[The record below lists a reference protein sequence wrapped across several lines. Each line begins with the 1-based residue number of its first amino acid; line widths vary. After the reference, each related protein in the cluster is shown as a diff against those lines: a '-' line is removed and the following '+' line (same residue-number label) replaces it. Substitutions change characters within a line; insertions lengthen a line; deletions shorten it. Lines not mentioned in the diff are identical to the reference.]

1 MNSTALKH
9 FPFIF
14 LLSVAGA
21 VALTVSCERNELEW
35 PEITSQN
42 KPWTRWWWPASA
54 VEKSDIDYM
63 LKEYSDAGLGGV
75 EVTTIYGAK
84 GYEDKYVDYLSK
96 EWMDLFTYTL
106 AKADSVG
113 LGVDLANAS
122 GWPFGGPWVQTDDAC
137 RYLATKT
144 YTLKGGESIKDKI
157 EYIQEPIVRSLG
169 RRNIDVSSLKFP
181 ICANDSLQQY
191 AFEQVRYPVSLPL
204 IAIAA
209 YGKNGEY
216 EDLLPKIDES
226 GKLDWTAPAGEDEWR
241 VCAMFLGW
249 HGKLVE
255 RAGPGGEGDVIDHF
269 NATATENYLQE
280 FDKAFTGY
288 DVSKIRYYFNDS
300 YEVDDAR
307 GNSDWTKDFF
317 EEFNAR
323 RGYDLKPYMLYLLG
337 LEQDKETSD
346 RIVFDYRT
354 TIGELLLEKYSL
366 TWQRWAASQGKGIR
380 NQAHGSPAN
389 ILDLYAVSDVPET
402 EGRNIIGMKTASSAA
417 HVTDK
422 PLTSSESATWLNE
435 HFRSDLGDVK
445 KAMDKYLLAGVN
457 HTFYHGTCMSPKDA
471 PWPGW
476 LFYAA
481 VHFQPTNSFW
491 ADFPTLNNYIARSQS
506 FLQAGKPDND
516 ILLFFDATDL
526 LSERGREPLLYH
538 MTQNTPNQSAI
549 GKEATYLY
557 DKGYTWDY
565 ITDKMILENID
576 VKNGRIQ
583 TNKGTSYGTIILP
596 ECKKMLPETFA
607 RLVEL
612 AKKGATVMV
621 MNALPEDVPG
631 YGDVEKRRSELETLK
646 GSLAF
651 TEESDGVKVAEC
663 GKGAFYLSSDA
674 EAMLSKAGISR
685 EEMYDI
691 GLQCISRVRNNSGEK
706 YYFIRNSSE
715 KTVSQ
720 FVPIDSDFGCVGIFN
735 PMTGKKGY
743 GEVRKGADTGKTEV
757 FLRLLP
763 GEAILLETFNK
774 NHKGEEY
781 VFYSP
786 SGEKKDL
793 NPTWDIVFSNGGP
806 TLPEAQ
812 HNAKS
817 GSWTSFGEDY
827 ASFSGTATYTAHL
840 PSQNDLETTAWLL
853 DFGEV
858 HETAAVYINDEY
870 MGTLLGE
877 PFALEIPLD
886 KLKEDSVLKV
896 RVSNSMENRISYMDR
911 KGMEWR
917 IFYNANIQARTPDSR
932 GKDGLFSAA
941 SWEVKP
947 SGIIG
952 PVTLTP
958 LSVTR

>member
-1 MNSTALKH
+1 MNRTTLKH
-9 FPFIF
+9 FPFLF
-14 LLSVAGA
+14 LLFLAGA
-21 VALTVSCERNELEW
+21 VFSFSSCEKDGLNW

-63 LKEYSDAGLGGV
+63 LEEYSNAGLGGV

-106 AKADSVG
+106 TKADSIG

-122 GWPFGGPWVQTDDAC
+122 GWPFGGPWVKTEDAC

-144 YTLKGGESIKDKI
+144 YTVKGGESIEDKI
-157 EYIQEPIVRSLG
+157 EYIQEPIVRSIG
-169 RRNIDVSSLKFP
+169 KRDVDISSLKFP
-181 ICANDSLQQY
+181 IYANDSLQQY

-216 EDLLPKIDES
+216 EDLTPKVDEN
-226 GKLDWTAPAGEDEWR
+226 GNLNWTAPEGKDDWTI
-241 VCAMFLGW
+241 CAMFLGW

-269 NATATENYLQE
+269 NATATKNYLNK
-280 FDKAFTGY
+280 FDKAFEGY
-288 DVSKIRYYFNDS
+288 DVGKIRYYFNDS

-317 EEFNAR
+317 QEFEKR

-337 LEQDKETSD
+337 AEPDKEISD

-366 TWQRWAASQGKGIR
+366 TWQKWAASQGKGIR

-402 EGRNIIGMKTASSAA
+402 EGRSIIGMKTASSAA

-445 KAMDKYLLAGVN
+445 KAMDTYLLAGVN

-491 ADFPTLNNYIARSQS
+491 ADFPALNTYIARTQS

-549 GKEATYLY
+549 GEEATYLY

-576 VKNGRIQ
+576 VRENLIFTKE
-583 TNKGTSYGTIILP
+583 GTSYKTIIIP

-607 RLVEL
+607 KLFEL
-612 AKKGATVMV
+612 AKKGAVVMV
-621 MNALPEDVPG
+621 LNALPEDVPG
-631 YGDVEKRRSELETLK
+631 FGELEKKRASLK
-646 GSLAF
+646 GIKESLSF
-651 TEESDGVKVAEC
+651 TEEENGVKIAHC
-663 GKGAFYLSSDA
+663 GKGAFYLSDSADK
-674 EAMLSKAGISR
+674 MLSLAGISR
-685 EEMYDI
+685 EEMYDF
-691 GLQCISRVRNNSGEK
+691 GLQCISRVKDKGGK
-706 YYFIRNSSE
+706 YYFIKNSSE
-715 KTVSQ
+715 ETVSR
-720 FVPIDSDFGCVGIFN
+720 FIPIDSDLKCVGIYN

-743 GEVRKGADTGKTEV
+743 GKVRKNPENGKNEV

-763 GEAILLETFNK
+763 SETIILETFNK
-774 NHKGEEY
+774 TNKGEEY
-781 VFYSP
+781 VFLSP
-786 SGEKKDL
+786 FGEKRNLDL
-793 NPTWDIVFSNGGP
+793 TWNIVFSDGGP
-806 TLPEAQ
+806 TIPKEQ
-812 HNAKS
+812 DNVKS
-817 GSWTSFGEDY
+817 GSWSSFGEDY
-827 ASFSGTATYTAHL
+827 AAFSGTATYTTNL
-840 PSQNDLETTAWLL
+840 PSQNGAATKAWLL
-853 DFGEV
+853 DLGEV
-858 HETAAVYINDEY
+858 HETAAVYIDDEY

-877 PFALEIPLD
+877 PFVLEIPSE
-886 KLKEDSVLKV
+886 KLKEDTTLKI
-896 RVSNSMENRISYMDR
+896 RISNSMENRISYMDR
-911 KGMEWR
+911 EGIEWR

-941 SWEVKP
+941 SWKIKP
-947 SGIIG
+947 SGLIG
-952 PVTLTP
+952 PISITP
-958 LSVTR
+958 LAIAQ